1 MINCSVLSAVRQ
13 VYDQYGDLFS
23 ECGLNYKASCAILS
37 APVMGVKTLSDLVRT
52 CPWTYSVS
60 TCSRNVQAFQPGRFM
75 RRMQARILKRY
86 KGNLDPNDFCYAI
99 DDTANP
105 KYGAGIFR
113 SHPSYSSSGPY
124 HGQKVLLVV
133 LIDMKR
139 NIALPLC
146 YAFLTSKKDP
156 NHQPAPQVALDC
168 LKTLL
173 DAGFPKLP
181 VVTDS
186 WFDSADFIQKLR
198 DFGLDF
204 CGEIKSSRLART
216 NPGQFVKWRKLPQL
230 FKSATRKRLPPR
242 TSQQRRRQK
251 RGKAFSE
258 LIAVVK
264 KLGRPL
270 KIIAVYNRMN
280 GVDAFAYYAT
290 TNLSLSGEK
299 LWQLSRARWSIE
311 CLFRDLKQNLSFG
324 RLPCGGESGADLAVC
339 LPLIL
344 VTSMRLD
351 GSAVW
356 KADEY
361 STIGKILETQREKAL
376 SDSIDLI
383 IYNPKHGKIQRMA
396 ARRSKI
402 RSKPTNLCGNRK
414 AA

>member
-1 MINCSVLSAVRQ
+1 MINCSVLPAVRQ
-13 VYDQYGDLFS
+13 VYDQYSDLFS
-23 ECGLNYKASCAILS
+23 EFGLNYKASCALLS
-37 APVMGVKTLSDLVRT
+37 APVLGVKTLSDLVRT
-52 CPWTYSVS
+52 CPWSYSVS
-60 TCSRNVQAFQPGRFM
+60 TSSRNVQAFRPNRLM
-75 RRMQARILKRY
+75 RRMQARILKKY
-86 KGNLDPNDFCYAI
+86 PGDLDPDDFCYAI

-113 SHPSYSSSGPY
+113 SHPNHSSSGPY
-124 HGQKVLLVV
+124 HGQKVLIVV
-133 LIDMKR
+133 LVDIKR

-146 YAFLTSKKDP
+146 YVFLTSKKDP
-156 NHQPAPQVALDC
+156 DHKPAPQVALDC

-173 DAGFPKLP
+173 SAGFPSLP

-186 WFDSADFIQKLR
+186 WFDSAEFIRNLKEL
-198 DFGLDF
+198 DLDF
-204 CGEIKSSRLART
+204 CGEIKSSRLVRT
-216 NPGQFVKWRKLPQL
+216 NPGRFVKWVKLPQL
-230 FKSATRKRLPPR
+230 FKALTRKRLPPR

-258 LIAVVK
+258 IIAAVK

-299 LWQLSRARWSIE
+299 LWQLSRARWCIE
-311 CLFRDLKQNLSFG
+311 CLFRDLKQNLSLG
-324 RLPCGGESGADLAVC
+324 CLPCGGESGADLAVC

-344 VTSMRLD
+344 VTSMRLE
-351 GSAVW
+351 GSATW
-356 KADEY
+356 KADDH
-361 STIGKILETQREKAL
+361 STIGKMLQTQREKAL

-383 IYNPKHGKIQRMA
+383 IHNPKHGKIQRMA

-402 RSKPTNLCGNRK
+402 RSKPTNLCGTKK